1 MQGKGLSGRNW
12 MRVNVLLLVSKK
24 LSVALL
30 IIDLLDP
37 FAPKD
42 LIALLSPLLW
52 ELLGHLGGLEFIH
65 FLGHCD

>member
-12 MRVNVLLLVSKK
+12 MSVNVLLLVSKK
-24 LSVALL
+24 LIVALS

-52 ELLGHLGGLEFIH
+52 ELLGASWWFGIH
-65 FLGHCD
+65 PFFGAL